1 VFITAHQRSLSSAR
15 SIQSYF
21 LKIHFN
27 IILPSTS
34 GSSQCSFPSGF
45 QMNILYVELIC
56 PMLSTCPAHL
66 LHLDLIIIFCE
77 EYKLCSFSLS
87 CFLQPPVT
95 LLLLEP
101 NIVLSILF
109 QTPRISPRKYEKQTM
124 RNYKRQN
131 LWHRNN
137 ANQRLGSV
145 LMNM

>member
-15 SIQSYF
+15 SIQSYSYS

-56 PMLSTCPAHL
+56 PTLSTCPAHL
-66 LHLDLIIIFCE
+66 LHPDLIIIFCE

-95 LLLLEP
+95 LLLLDP
-101 NIVLSILF
+101 NIFLSILF
-109 QTPRISPRKYEKQTM
+109 KHHASVRASM
-124 RNYKRQN
+124 RNKRCEITNDKIYGTVIMQISD
-131 LWHRNN
+131 WDR
-137 ANQRLGSV
+137 S
-145 LMNM
+145 